1 MHSNRL
7 SRRQLFRAVCALGC
21 AVLLAPVVHAGP
33 PLICHPYAIGTAKSL
48 PGGSKDSHWLGV
60 DKSYDRKNVAADT
73 LALLTPESPIIVRM
87 ETLRR
92 AAIYATAE
100 MRGWQKDGYTA
111 EDRAI
116 SLGLLEKLQA
126 RAKEASSSKRA
137 LALFDAGFFAE
148 TLRQT
153 NMDPGIDGYALI
165 AEAAK
170 LRSGDPEIEFALALA
185 STSAKP
191 KQRDDHLARARAAAK
206 PGTPLAANLASH
218 FGKS

>member
-1 MHSNRL
+1 MHSKL
-7 SRRQLFRAVCALGC
+7 VSRRRFFRSLCAL
-21 AVLLAPVVHAGP
+21 AAAALLTPALHAGP
-33 PLICHPYAIGTAKSL
+33 PLICHPYAIGPAKSL
-48 PGGSKDSHWLGV
+48 PGGAHGNHWLGI

-73 LALLTPESPIIVRM
+73 LALLTAEAPIMVRM

-100 MRGWQKDGYTA
+100 MRGWQKDAYTA
-111 EDRAI
+111 EDRTI

-126 RAKEASSSKRA
+126 RANAATGPARA
-137 LALFDAGFFAE
+137 LALFDAGFYAE

-153 NMDPGIDGYALI
+153 RMDPGVDGYALI

-170 LRSGDPEIEFALALA
+170 LRASDPEIEFALALA
-185 STSAKP
+185 SAPSKR
-191 KQRDDHLARARAAAK
+191 KQHDDHLARARAGAQ
-206 PGTPLAANLASH
+206 PGSLLAANLASH